1 MDDPRQSRA
10 PAPFPHWWH
19 PLRRYRGN
27 NNTMTLTLL
36 LGGLALFALCFRAI
50 DWFEKI

>member
-1 MDDPRQSRA
+1 MP
-10 PAPFPHWWH
+10 
-19 PLRRYRGN
+19 
-27 NNTMTLTLL
+27 MTLILLL